1 MKYDEV
7 ISELLGILQSINYDK
22 VINDLEINALKKWI
36 DINNNNG
43 DPRFQEIIIKLNKI
57 IEDNIITEEEKKD
70 IIKITEQYYELGK
83 NLIGVNE
90 LVGIVEGII
99 FDNEINDAE
108 INKLNEWINN
118 NIQLSGTFFYD
129 KIASVVK
136 EVLSDGILDE
146 QEKQQLKILLTFLLK
161 DNNLNHRIEVLKK
174 KVKNNEMIGN
184 QLIEL
189 INDNTIISKIHR
201 ESIQQLKTLLK
212 KRCSVYDIDSEI
224 IYISLTLIALLN
236 YDGNYYDHV
245 AETYSELYEIYTE
258 QKIEGQIRNVLSKYK
273 NEKSEEYRIIS
284 SVLKNAIVPKFY
296 LPSFFEF
303 IFDIYRLNFDY
314 GIDPQ
319 SDLNEEF
326 SFVYDGIKKDLNFE
340 NDSLNLK
347 VTNKTYSLIK
357 STKDLILEVDKV
369 NELITLSIS
378 VLKIIDNYYWSNL
391 DLDYENEYFK
401 YGFDYWKQ
409 KISNSIQKIKTR
421 NIEFKSMWEP
431 EFKLDGNK
439 IYLVIPNHKIKSFY
453 NFEDLII
460 EITNGESLVYKNDS
474 LNVYDIIGG
483 YRIENEDVL
492 IDDPI
497 GNLRYK
503 LMCGNDVIYDSKEK
517 LYRKH
522 IFFNSAGKEMK
533 NNRDYE
539 GVAIICNKEKVNNI
553 QLMSE
558 HENYIIG
565 FINVKIGDY
574 FKINEEIFNF
584 TTIQSPGILGKPKKG
599 KCIIENQEMPI
610 YEEVD
615 GIIYETENELNKVV
629 IVING
634 KRYRLNEV
642 ECVIKKRGN
651 YNNILVKPKFENGKY
666 DVIFEENE
674 GGSYHQTE
682 IFKFILDKEFEY
694 YIEQISSDEY
704 LVTINYL
711 KNTYNKSINCDIDDI
726 CLIKFEDISFA
737 IQINIPLFKLDNE
750 NWKNIL
756 ENYIWI
762 KDLNSYSNLRINGFD
777 FTKVCV
783 NDENGNL
790 LTTLFPSTSKYYFD
804 LSIGTLKSYESH
816 NYITLDF
823 YNDDKKIGV
832 LYCYCQCIL
841 DNNKTHFWYD
851 EQKDSFNGI
860 ISYFG
865 KGNIIVKVLDQ
876 FETTICEKRV
886 DNEEEFLLENLKSFE
901 NYKLQIVDKK
911 IGFTLEKDK
920 VIYAKN
926 IKYYSMKNFV
936 GRYFPIYLVNFDQMI
951 EKKFTRKSRLLY
963 STYIEILEAVNEY
976 EFTGNIYV
984 YKGDKRYLDRIN
996 PVEIEFTSD
1005 INEGQIEASI
1015 TKDGD
1020 GLFNDFEH
1028 HTILNATDSKTAI
1041 DIFSYVINMERK

>member
-57 IEDNIITEEEKKD
+57 IEDNIITEEEKTD

>member
-1 MKYDEV
+1 MKYDGV
-7 ISELLGILQSINYDK
+7 MSELLGILQSINYDK
-22 VINDLEINALKKWI
+22 VINDLEITSLKKWI
-36 DINNNNG
+36 DINSDNN

-57 IEDNIITEEEKKD
+57 IEDNLITEKEKNN
-70 IIKITEQYYELGK
+70 IIKITEQYYEFGN
-83 NLIGVNE
+83 NLIGINE
-90 LVGIVEGII
+90 LVGIIEGII
-99 FDNEINDAE
+99 SDDEINDVE
-108 INKLNEWINN
+108 INKLNEWLYS
-118 NIQLSGTFFYD
+118 NIQLFGNFFYD

-136 EVLSDGILDE
+136 EVISVGVLNE
-146 QEKQQLKILLTFLLK
+146 QGKQQLKILLTFLLK
-161 DNNLNHRIEVLKK
+161 DNNLNGRIEVLKE
-174 KVKNNEMIGN
+174 KVKNNEIIGN

-189 INDNTIISKIHR
+189 INDNTIVSKIHR
-201 ESIQQLKTLLK
+201 EAIQQLKILLK

-224 IYISLTLIALLN
+224 IYISLSLIALLS

-245 AETYSELYEIYTE
+245 EETYIELYEMYTE
-258 QKIEGQIRNVLSKYK
+258 QKIEGQIRNIISKYK
-273 NEKSEEYRIIS
+273 NEKGKEYRIIS
-284 SVLKNAIVPKFY
+284 TVLKNAIVPKFY
-296 LPSFFEF
+296 LPSFFDF

-314 GIDPQ
+314 VIDPK

-357 STKDLILEVDKV
+357 STKDLILESDKV

-391 DLDYENEYFK
+391 DLDFENEYFK
-401 YGFDYWKQ
+401 HGFNVWKQ
-409 KISNSIQKIKTR
+409 KISDSIQKTKTR
-421 NIEFKSMWEP
+421 NMGFKSMWEP
-431 EFKLDGNK
+431 EFKIDGNK
-439 IYLVIPNHKIKSFY
+439 IYLEIPNHKIKSFY
-453 NFEDLII
+453 NYEDLII
-460 EITNGESLVYKNDS
+460 EITNGESLVYKNDL

-492 IDDPI
+492 IADPL

-503 LMCGNDVIYDSKEK
+503 LMCKNDIIYDSKEK

-522 IFFNSAGKEMK
+522 ILFNSTGKEMK

-539 GVAIICNKEKVNNI
+539 GTVIICNKEKVNNI

-558 HENYIIG
+558 CDNYIIG
-565 FINVKIGDY
+565 FIKVKIGDY

-584 TTIQSPGILGKPKKG
+584 TTMQSPGILGTIKKG
-599 KCIIENQEMPI
+599 KCIIENEEIQI

-629 IVING
+629 IVVNG
-634 KRYRLNEV
+634 KRHRLSEV
-642 ECVIKKRGN
+642 KCITKKRGI
-651 YNNILVKPKFENGKY
+651 YNRILVKLEFENGVY

-674 GGSYHQTE
+674 CRNYHQTKR
-682 IFKFILDKEFEY
+682 FKFIIDREFQY
-694 YIEQISSDEY
+694 YNEQISPSEY
-704 LVTINYL
+704 LVTIRCLN
-711 KNTYNKSINCDIDDI
+711 NTYNKTINFNNNDI
-726 CLIKFEDISFA
+726 CLIKFENISFV
-737 IQINIPLFKLDNE
+737 IKINIPLFKLDNE

-762 KDLNSYSNLRINGFD
+762 DDLNSYSNLRINGFD

-783 NDENGNL
+783 NDENENL
-790 LTTLFPSTSKYYFD
+790 LTTLFPSTAKYYFD

-816 NYITLDF
+816 NYITLNF
-823 YNDDKKIGV
+823 YDDDKKTCV
-832 LYCYCQCIL
+832 LYCYCQCVL
-841 DNNKTHFWYD
+841 NDNKTHFWYD
-851 EQKDSFNGI
+851 EQKDSFKGI

-865 KGNIIVKVLDQ
+865 KGNIIAKVLDQ
-876 FETTICEKRV
+876 FENTIYEKKV
-886 DNEEEFLLENLKSFE
+886 NNEEEVLFENLKSFE
-901 NYKLQIVDKK
+901 KYKLQIIDKK

-920 VIYAKN
+920 IIYEKN
-926 IKYYSMKNFV
+926 IKYYSIKNFV

-976 EFTGNIYV
+976 EFIGNIYI
-984 YKGDKRYLDRIN
+984 YRGEKRYLDRIN

-1028 HTILNATDSKTAI
+1028 HTILNAIDSKTAI

>member
-1 MKYDEV
+1 
-7 ISELLGILQSINYDK
+7 
-22 VINDLEINALKKWI
+22 
-36 DINNNNG
+36 
-43 DPRFQEIIIKLNKI
+43 
-57 IEDNIITEEEKKD
+57 
-70 IIKITEQYYELGK
+70 
-83 NLIGVNE
+83 
-90 LVGIVEGII
+90 
-99 FDNEINDAE
+99 
-108 INKLNEWINN
+108 
-118 NIQLSGTFFYD
+118 
-129 KIASVVK
+129 
-136 EVLSDGILDE
+136 
-146 QEKQQLKILLTFLLK
+146 
-161 DNNLNHRIEVLKK
+161 
-174 KVKNNEMIGN
+174 MIGN

>member
-1 MKYDEV
+1 M
-7 ISELLGILQSINYDK
+7 
-22 VINDLEINALKKWI
+22 
-36 DINNNNG
+36 
-43 DPRFQEIIIKLNKI
+43 
-57 IEDNIITEEEKKD
+57 
-70 IIKITEQYYELGK
+70 
-83 NLIGVNE
+83 
-90 LVGIVEGII
+90 
-99 FDNEINDAE
+99 
-108 INKLNEWINN
+108 
-118 NIQLSGTFFYD
+118 
-129 KIASVVK
+129 
-136 EVLSDGILDE
+136 
-146 QEKQQLKILLTFLLK
+146 LTK

>member
-1 MKYDEV
+1 MKYDGV
-7 ISELLGILQSINYDK
+7 MSELLGILQSINYDK
-22 VINDLEINALKKWI
+22 VINDLEITSLKKWI
-36 DINNNNG
+36 DINSDNN

-57 IEDNIITEEEKKD
+57 IEDNLITEKEKNN
-70 IIKITEQYYELGK
+70 IIKITEQYYEFGN
-83 NLIGVNE
+83 NLIGINE
-90 LVGIVEGII
+90 LVGIIEGII
-99 FDNEINDAE
+99 SDDEINDAE
-108 INKLNEWINN
+108 INKLNEWLYS
-118 NIQLSGTFFYD
+118 NIQLFGNFFYD

-136 EVLSDGILDE
+136 EVISVGVLNE
-146 QEKQQLKILLTFLLK
+146 QGKQQLKILLTFLLK
-161 DNNLNHRIEVLKK
+161 DNNLNGRIEVLKE
-174 KVKNNEMIGN
+174 KVKNNEIIGN

-189 INDNTIISKIHR
+189 INDNTIVSKIHR
-201 ESIQQLKTLLK
+201 EAIQQLKILLK

-224 IYISLTLIALLN
+224 IYISLSLIALLS

-245 AETYSELYEIYTE
+245 EETYIELYEMYTE
-258 QKIEGQIRNVLSKYK
+258 QKIEGQIRNIISKYK
-273 NEKSEEYRIIS
+273 NEKGKEYRIIS
-284 SVLKNAIVPKFY
+284 TVLKNAIVPKFY
-296 LPSFFEF
+296 LPSFFDF

-314 GIDPQ
+314 VIDPK

-357 STKDLILEVDKV
+357 STKDLILESDKV

-391 DLDYENEYFK
+391 DLDFENEYFK
-401 YGFDYWKQ
+401 HGFNVWKQ
-409 KISNSIQKIKTR
+409 KISDSIQKTKTR
-421 NIEFKSMWEP
+421 NMGFKSMWEP
-431 EFKLDGNK
+431 EFKIDGNK
-439 IYLVIPNHKIKSFY
+439 IYLEIPNHKIKSFY
-453 NFEDLII
+453 NYEDLII
-460 EITNGESLVYKNDS
+460 EITNGESLVYKNDL

-492 IDDPI
+492 IADPL

-503 LMCGNDVIYDSKEK
+503 LMCKNDIIYDSKEK

-522 IFFNSAGKEMK
+522 ILFNSTGKEMK

-539 GVAIICNKEKVNNI
+539 GTVIICNKEKVNNI

-558 HENYIIG
+558 CDNYIIG
-565 FINVKIGDY
+565 FIKVKIGDY

-584 TTIQSPGILGKPKKG
+584 TTMQSPGILGTIKKG
-599 KCIIENQEMPI
+599 KCIIENEEIQI

-629 IVING
+629 IVVNG
-634 KRYRLNEV
+634 KRHRLSEV
-642 ECVIKKRGN
+642 KCITKKRGI
-651 YNNILVKPKFENGKY
+651 YNRILVKLEFENGVY

-674 GGSYHQTE
+674 CRNYHQTKR
-682 IFKFILDKEFEY
+682 FKFIIDREFQY
-694 YIEQISSDEY
+694 YNEQISPSEY
-704 LVTINYL
+704 LVTIRCLN
-711 KNTYNKSINCDIDDI
+711 NTYNKTINFNNNDI
-726 CLIKFEDISFA
+726 CLIKFENISFV
-737 IQINIPLFKLDNE
+737 IKINIPLFKLDNE

-762 KDLNSYSNLRINGFD
+762 DDLNSYSNLRINGFD

-783 NDENGNL
+783 NDENENL
-790 LTTLFPSTSKYYFD
+790 LTTLFPSTAKYYFD

-816 NYITLDF
+816 NYITLNF
-823 YNDDKKIGV
+823 YDDDKKTCV
-832 LYCYCQCIL
+832 LYCYCQCVL
-841 DNNKTHFWYD
+841 NDNKTHFWYD
-851 EQKDSFNGI
+851 EQKDSFKGI

-865 KGNIIVKVLDQ
+865 KGNIIAKVLDQ
-876 FETTICEKRV
+876 FENTIYEKKV
-886 DNEEEFLLENLKSFE
+886 NNEEEVLFENLKSFE
-901 NYKLQIVDKK
+901 KYKLQIIDKK

-920 VIYAKN
+920 IIYEKN
-926 IKYYSMKNFV
+926 IKYYSIKNFV

-976 EFTGNIYV
+976 EFIGNIYI
-984 YKGDKRYLDRIN
+984 YRGEKRYLDRIN

-1028 HTILNATDSKTAI
+1028 HTILNAIDSKTAI

>member
-1 MKYDEV
+1 MKYDGV
-7 ISELLGILQSINYDK
+7 MSELLGILQSINYDK
-22 VINDLEINALKKWI
+22 VINDLEITSLKKWI
-36 DINNNNG
+36 DINSDNN

-57 IEDNIITEEEKKD
+57 IEDNLITEKEKNN
-70 IIKITEQYYELGK
+70 IIKITEQYYEFGN
-83 NLIGVNE
+83 NLIGINE
-90 LVGIVEGII
+90 LVGIIEGII
-99 FDNEINDAE
+99 SDDEINDAE
-108 INKLNEWINN
+108 INKLNEWLYS
-118 NIQLSGTFFYD
+118 NIQLFGNFFYD

-136 EVLSDGILDE
+136 EVISVGVLNE
-146 QEKQQLKILLTFLLK
+146 QGKQQLKILLTFLLK
-161 DNNLNHRIEVLKK
+161 DNNLNGRIEVLKE
-174 KVKNNEMIGN
+174 KVKNNEIIGN

-189 INDNTIISKIHR
+189 INDNTIVSKIHR
-201 ESIQQLKTLLK
+201 EAIQQLKILLK

-224 IYISLTLIALLN
+224 IYISLSLIALLS

-245 AETYSELYEIYTE
+245 EETYIELYEMYTE
-258 QKIEGQIRNVLSKYK
+258 QKIEGQIRNIISKYK
-273 NEKSEEYRIIS
+273 NEKGKEYRIIS
-284 SVLKNAIVPKFY
+284 TVLKNAIVPKFY
-296 LPSFFEF
+296 LPSFFDF

-314 GIDPQ
+314 VIDPK

-326 SFVYDGIKKDLNFE
+326 SFVYNGIKKDLNFE

-357 STKDLILEVDKV
+357 STKDLILESDKV

-391 DLDYENEYFK
+391 DLDFENEYFK
-401 YGFDYWKQ
+401 HGFNVWKQ
-409 KISNSIQKIKTR
+409 KISDSIQKTKTR
-421 NIEFKSMWEP
+421 NMGFKSMWEP
-431 EFKLDGNK
+431 EFKIDGNK
-439 IYLVIPNHKIKSFY
+439 IYLEIPNHKIKSFY
-453 NFEDLII
+453 NYEDLII
-460 EITNGESLVYKNDS
+460 EITNGESLVYKNDL

-492 IDDPI
+492 IADPL

-503 LMCGNDVIYDSKEK
+503 LMCKNDIIYDSKEK

-522 IFFNSAGKEMK
+522 ILFNSTGKEMK

-539 GVAIICNKEKVNNI
+539 GTVIICNKEKVNNI

-558 HENYIIG
+558 CDNYIIG
-565 FINVKIGDY
+565 FIKVKIGDY

-584 TTIQSPGILGKPKKG
+584 TTMQSPGILGTIKKG
-599 KCIIENQEMPI
+599 KCIIENEEIQI

-629 IVING
+629 IVVNG
-634 KRYRLNEV
+634 KRHRLSEV
-642 ECVIKKRGN
+642 KCITKKRGI
-651 YNNILVKPKFENGKY
+651 YNRILVKLEFENGVY

-674 GGSYHQTE
+674 CRNYHQTKR
-682 IFKFILDKEFEY
+682 FKFIIDREFQY
-694 YIEQISSDEY
+694 YNEQISPSEY
-704 LVTINYL
+704 LVTIRCLN
-711 KNTYNKSINCDIDDI
+711 NTYNKTINFNNNDI
-726 CLIKFEDISFA
+726 CLIKFENISFV
-737 IQINIPLFKLDNE
+737 IKINIPLFKLDNE

-762 KDLNSYSNLRINGFD
+762 DDLNSYSNLRINGFD

-783 NDENGNL
+783 NDENENL
-790 LTTLFPSTSKYYFD
+790 LTTLFPSTAKYYFD

-816 NYITLDF
+816 NYITLNF
-823 YNDDKKIGV
+823 YDDDKKTCV
-832 LYCYCQCIL
+832 LYCYCQCVL
-841 DNNKTHFWYD
+841 NDNKTHFWYD
-851 EQKDSFNGI
+851 EQKDSFKGI

-865 KGNIIVKVLDQ
+865 KGNIIAKVLDQ
-876 FETTICEKRV
+876 FENTIYEKKV
-886 DNEEEFLLENLKSFE
+886 NNEEEVLFENLKSFE
-901 NYKLQIVDKK
+901 KYKLQIIDKK

-920 VIYAKN
+920 IIYEKN
-926 IKYYSMKNFV
+926 IKYYSIKNFV

-976 EFTGNIYV
+976 EFIGNIYI
-984 YKGDKRYLDRIN
+984 YRGEKRYLDRIN

-1028 HTILNATDSKTAI
+1028 HTILNAIDSKTAI

>member
-1 MKYDEV
+1 M
-7 ISELLGILQSINYDK
+7 
-22 VINDLEINALKKWI
+22 
-36 DINNNNG
+36 
-43 DPRFQEIIIKLNKI
+43 
-57 IEDNIITEEEKKD
+57 
-70 IIKITEQYYELGK
+70 
-83 NLIGVNE
+83 
-90 LVGIVEGII
+90 
-99 FDNEINDAE
+99 
-108 INKLNEWINN
+108 
-118 NIQLSGTFFYD
+118 
-129 KIASVVK
+129 
-136 EVLSDGILDE
+136 
-146 QEKQQLKILLTFLLK
+146 
-161 DNNLNHRIEVLKK
+161 
-174 KVKNNEMIGN
+174 
-184 QLIEL
+184 
-189 INDNTIISKIHR
+189 
-201 ESIQQLKTLLK
+201 
-212 KRCSVYDIDSEI
+212 
-224 IYISLTLIALLN
+224 TLIALLN

>member
-22 VINDLEINALKKWI
+22 VINDLEITTLKKWI
-36 DINNNNG
+36 NLNNTNG

-83 NLIGVNE
+83 KLIGVNE
-90 LVGIVEGII
+90 LVGITEGII
-99 FDNEINDAE
+99 FDNKINDAE

-201 ESIQQLKTLLK
+201 ESIQQLKILLK

-245 AETYSELYEIYTE
+245 EETYSELYEIYTE
-258 QKIEGQIRNVLSKYK
+258 QKIEGQIRNVISRYK

-314 GIDPQ
+314 DIDHQ

-326 SFVYDGIKKDLNFE
+326 SFVYEGIKKDLNFE

-347 VTNKTYSLIK
+347 VTNKTYNLIK
-357 STKDLILEVDKV
+357 STKDLILEADKV

-401 YGFDYWKQ
+401 YGFDFWKQ

-439 IYLVIPNHKIKSFY
+439 IYLTIPNHKIKSFY
-453 NFEDLII
+453 NYEDLII
-460 EITNGESLVYKNDS
+460 EITNGETLVYKNDL

-492 IDDPI
+492 IDDPL
-497 GNLRYK
+497 GSLRYK
-503 LMCGNDVIYDSKEK
+503 LMCGNYVIYDSKEK

-539 GVAIICNKEKVNNI
+539 GIAIICNKEKVNNI

-558 HENYIIG
+558 CENYIIG
-565 FINVKIGDY
+565 FINVKTGDY

-584 TTIQSPGILGKPKKG
+584 TTIQSPGILGKTKKG
-599 KCIIENQEMPI
+599 KYIIENEEISI

-629 IVING
+629 VVING
-634 KRYRLNEV
+634 KRHRLSEV
-642 ECVIKKRGN
+642 ECIIKKRGN

-666 DVIFEENE
+666 DIIFEENE
-674 GGSYHQTE
+674 SENYHQTE
-682 IFKFILDKEFEY
+682 RFKFIIDKEFEY
-694 YIEQISSDEY
+694 YIEQISSSEY
-704 LVTINYL
+704 LVTISYL

-804 LSIGTLKSYESH
+804 LSIGTLKSYESR

-823 YNDDKKIGV
+823 YNGDKKIGI

-865 KGNIIVKVLDQ
+865 KGNIIIKVLDQ

-886 DNEEEFLLENLKSFE
+886 DNEEEVLLENLKSFE
-901 NYKLQIVDKK
+901 NYKLQIIDKK

-920 VIYAKN
+920 VIYEKN

-976 EFTGNIYV
+976 EFIGNIYV
-984 YKGDKRYLDRIN
+984 YRGEKRYLDKIN

>member
-1 MKYDEV
+1 MKYDGV
-7 ISELLGILQSINYDK
+7 MSELLGILQSINYDK
-22 VINDLEINALKKWI
+22 VINDLEITSLKKWI
-36 DINNNNG
+36 DINSDNN

-57 IEDNIITEEEKKD
+57 IEDNLITEEEKNN
-70 IIKITEQYYELGK
+70 IIKITEQYYEFGN
-83 NLIGVNE
+83 NLIGINE
-90 LVGIVEGII
+90 LVGIIEGII
-99 FDNEINDAE
+99 SDDEINDAE
-108 INKLNEWINN
+108 INKLNEWLYS
-118 NIQLSGTFFYD
+118 NIQLFGNFFYD

-136 EVLSDGILDE
+136 EVISVGVLNE
-146 QEKQQLKILLTFLLK
+146 QGKQQLKILLTFLLK
-161 DNNLNHRIEVLKK
+161 DNNLNGRIEVLKE
-174 KVKNNEMIGN
+174 KVKNNEIIGN

-189 INDNTIISKIHR
+189 INDNTIISKINI
-201 ESIQQLKTLLK
+201 EAIQQLKILLK

-224 IYISLTLIALLN
+224 IYISLSLIALLS

-245 AETYSELYEIYTE
+245 EETYIELYEIYTE
-258 QKIEGQIRNVLSKYK
+258 QKIEGQIRNIISKYK
-273 NEKSEEYRIIS
+273 NGKGKEYRIIS

-296 LPSFFEF
+296 LPSFFDF
-303 IFDIYRLNFDY
+303 IFDIYKLNFDY
-314 GIDPQ
+314 VIDPKY
-319 SDLNEEF
+319 DLNEEF
-326 SFVYDGIKKDLNFE
+326 SFVYNGIKKDLNFE

-357 STKDLILEVDKV
+357 STKDLILESDKV

-391 DLDYENEYFK
+391 DLDFENEYFK
-401 YGFDYWKQ
+401 HGFNVWKQ
-409 KISNSIQKIKTR
+409 KISDSIQKTKTR
-421 NIEFKSMWEP
+421 NMGFKSMWEP
-431 EFKLDGNK
+431 EFKIDGNK
-439 IYLVIPNHKIKSFY
+439 IYLEIPNHKIKSFY
-453 NFEDLII
+453 NYEDLII
-460 EITNGESLVYKNDS
+460 EITNGESLVYKNDL

-492 IDDPI
+492 IANPL

-503 LMCGNDVIYDSKEK
+503 LICKNDIIYDSKEK

-522 IFFNSAGKEMK
+522 ILFNSTGKEMK

-539 GVAIICNKEKVNNI
+539 GTVIICNKEKVNNI

-558 HENYIIG
+558 CDNYIIG
-565 FINVKIGDY
+565 FIKVKIGDY

-584 TTIQSPGILGKPKKG
+584 TTMQSPGILGTIKKG
-599 KCIIENQEMPI
+599 KCIIENEEIQI

-629 IVING
+629 IVVNG
-634 KRYRLNEV
+634 KRYRLSEV
-642 ECVIKKRGN
+642 KCITKKRGI
-651 YNNILVKPKFENGKY
+651 YNRILVKLEFENGVY

-674 GGSYHQTE
+674 CRNYHQTKR
-682 IFKFILDKEFEY
+682 FKFIIDREFQY
-694 YIEQISSDEY
+694 YNEQISPSEY
-704 LVTINYL
+704 LVTIRCLN
-711 KNTYNKSINCDIDDI
+711 NTYNKTINFNNNDI
-726 CLIKFEDISFA
+726 CLIKFENISFV
-737 IQINIPLFKLDNE
+737 IKINIPLFKLDNE

-762 KDLNSYSNLRINGFD
+762 YDLNSYSNLRINGFD

-783 NDENGNL
+783 NDENENL
-790 LTTLFPSTSKYYFD
+790 LTTLFPSTAKYYFD

-816 NYITLDF
+816 NYITLNF
-823 YNDDKKIGV
+823 YDDDKKTCV
-832 LYCYCQCIL
+832 LYCYCQCVL
-841 DNNKTHFWYD
+841 NDNKTHFWYD
-851 EQKDSFNGI
+851 EQKDSFKGI

-865 KGNIIVKVLDQ
+865 KGNIIAKVLDQ
-876 FETTICEKRV
+876 FENTIYEKKV
-886 DNEEEFLLENLKSFE
+886 NNEEEVLFENLKSFE
-901 NYKLQIVDKK
+901 KYKLQIIDKK

-920 VIYAKN
+920 IIYEKN
-926 IKYYSMKNFV
+926 IKYYSIKNFV

-976 EFTGNIYV
+976 EFIGNIYI
-984 YKGDKRYLDRIN
+984 YRGKKRYLDRIN

-1028 HTILNATDSKTAI
+1028 HTILNAIDSKTAI

>member
-1 MKYDEV
+1 MKYDGV
-7 ISELLGILQSINYDK
+7 MSELLGILQSINYDK
-22 VINDLEINALKKWI
+22 VINDLEITSLKKWI
-36 DINNNNG
+36 DINSDNN

-57 IEDNIITEEEKKD
+57 IEDNLITEEEKNN
-70 IIKITEQYYELGK
+70 IIKITEQYYEFGN
-83 NLIGVNE
+83 NLIGINE
-90 LVGIVEGII
+90 LVGIIEGII
-99 FDNEINDAE
+99 SDDEINDAE
-108 INKLNEWINN
+108 INKLNEWLYS
-118 NIQLSGTFFYD
+118 NIQLFGNFFYD

-136 EVLSDGILDE
+136 EVISVGVLNE
-146 QEKQQLKILLTFLLK
+146 QGKQQLKILLTFLLK
-161 DNNLNHRIEVLKK
+161 DNNLNGRIEVLKE
-174 KVKNNEMIGN
+174 KVKNNEIIGN

-189 INDNTIISKIHR
+189 INDNTIISKIHI
-201 ESIQQLKTLLK
+201 EAIQQLKILLK

-224 IYISLTLIALLN
+224 IYISLSLIALLS

-245 AETYSELYEIYTE
+245 EETYIELYEIYTE
-258 QKIEGQIRNVLSKYK
+258 QKIEGQIRNIISKYK
-273 NEKSEEYRIIS
+273 NGKGKEYRIIS

-296 LPSFFEF
+296 LPSFFDF
-303 IFDIYRLNFDY
+303 IFDIYKLNFDY
-314 GIDPQ
+314 VIDPKY
-319 SDLNEEF
+319 DLNEEF
-326 SFVYDGIKKDLNFE
+326 SFVYNGIKKDLNFE

-357 STKDLILEVDKV
+357 STKDLILESDKV

-391 DLDYENEYFK
+391 DLDFENEYFK
-401 YGFDYWKQ
+401 HGFNVWKQ
-409 KISNSIQKIKTR
+409 KISDSIQKTKTR
-421 NIEFKSMWEP
+421 NMGFKSMWEP
-431 EFKLDGNK
+431 EFKIDGNK
-439 IYLVIPNHKIKSFY
+439 IYLEIPNHKIKSFY
-453 NFEDLII
+453 NYEDLII
-460 EITNGESLVYKNDS
+460 EITNGESLVYKNDL

-492 IDDPI
+492 IANPL

-503 LMCGNDVIYDSKEK
+503 LICKNDIIYDSKEK

-522 IFFNSAGKEMK
+522 ILFNSTGKEMK

-539 GVAIICNKEKVNNI
+539 GTVIICNKEKVNNI

-558 HENYIIG
+558 CDNYIIG
-565 FINVKIGDY
+565 FIKVKIGDY

-584 TTIQSPGILGKPKKG
+584 TTMQSPGILGTIKKG
-599 KCIIENQEMPI
+599 KCIIENEEIQI

-629 IVING
+629 IVVNG
-634 KRYRLNEV
+634 KRYRLSEV
-642 ECVIKKRGN
+642 KCITKKRGI
-651 YNNILVKPKFENGKY
+651 YNRILVKLEFENGVY

-674 GGSYHQTE
+674 CRNYHQTKR
-682 IFKFILDKEFEY
+682 FKFIIDREFQY
-694 YIEQISSDEY
+694 YNEQISPSEY
-704 LVTINYL
+704 LVTIRCLN
-711 KNTYNKSINCDIDDI
+711 NTYNKTINFNNNDI
-726 CLIKFEDISFA
+726 CLIKFENISFV
-737 IQINIPLFKLDNE
+737 IKINIPLFKLDNE

-762 KDLNSYSNLRINGFD
+762 YDLNSYSNLRINGFD

-783 NDENGNL
+783 NDENENL
-790 LTTLFPSTSKYYFD
+790 LTTLFPSTAKYYFD

-816 NYITLDF
+816 NYITLNF
-823 YNDDKKIGV
+823 YDDDKKTCV
-832 LYCYCQCIL
+832 LYCYCQCVL
-841 DNNKTHFWYD
+841 NDNKTHFWYD
-851 EQKDSFNGI
+851 EQKDSFKGI

-865 KGNIIVKVLDQ
+865 KGNIIAKVLDQ
-876 FETTICEKRV
+876 FENTIYEKKV
-886 DNEEEFLLENLKSFE
+886 NNEEEVLFENLKSFE
-901 NYKLQIVDKK
+901 KYKLQIIDKK

-920 VIYAKN
+920 IIYEKN
-926 IKYYSMKNFV
+926 IKYYSIKNFV

-976 EFTGNIYV
+976 EFIGNIYI
-984 YKGDKRYLDRIN
+984 YRGEKRYLDRIN

-1028 HTILNATDSKTAI
+1028 HTILNAIDSKTAI